1 MTQFLDV
8 WAKHVVDTET
18 ISYKFLSLCL
28 TKILEKFAICK
39 AKGFTFL
46 LRMENIEAFLW
57 NISMSTRP
65 EIGRSEHW
73 SNSEVFAAMLF
84 PLIYVLYYV
93 VLIEPDKTALSYY
106 DLFHFC
112 TLSFNPK
119 NSENA
124 LFIYFYFLTGAL
136 ISFISSPL

>member
-1 MTQFLDV
+1 
-8 WAKHVVDTET
+8 
-18 ISYKFLSLCL
+18 
-28 TKILEKFAICK
+28 
-39 AKGFTFL
+39 
-46 LRMENIEAFLW
+46 MENIEAFLW

-65 EIGRSEHW
+65 EIGRSQHW
-73 SNSEVFAAMLF
+73 SNSEVCAAMLF
-84 PLIYVLYYV
+84 PLIYMYYV

-124 LFIYFYFLTGAL
+124 LFIDFYFLTGAL

>member
-1 MTQFLDV
+1 MLTLTGNWQGEKRGEIFHMQNIAKFEDFAGIFQ
-8 WAKHVVDTET
+8 WAQDQKLGEV
-18 ISYKFLSLCL
+18 
-28 TKILEKFAICK
+28 
-39 AKGFTFL
+39 
-46 LRMENIEAFLW
+46 
-57 NISMSTRP
+57 STGV
-65 EIGRSEHW
+65 I
-73 SNSEVFAAMLF
+73 VKCVCAAMLF
-84 PLIYVLYYV
+84 PLIYIYYV